1 MEKKLAHLE
10 MIQGVANRLSPNSF
24 LPKGGCVV
32 LVSGLFALSAGD
44 RKTYFI
50 YCFED
55 GVLGAEGDHRLKVRM
70 LYRCLNATRSSI

>member
-1 MEKKLAHLE
+1 MKRVGSYEKEEIAMEKKLAHLE
-10 MIQGVANRLSPNSF
+10 MIQGVANRLSHNSF
-24 LPKGGCVV
+24 LLKGWCVV

-55 GVLGAEGDHRLKVRM
+55 GVLGCRRG
-70 LYRCLNATRSSI
+70 S